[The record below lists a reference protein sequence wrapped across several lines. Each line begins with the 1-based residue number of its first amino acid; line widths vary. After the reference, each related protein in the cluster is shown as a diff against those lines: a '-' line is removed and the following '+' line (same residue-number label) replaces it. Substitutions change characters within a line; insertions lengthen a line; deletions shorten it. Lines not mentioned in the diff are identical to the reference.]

1 MRGRCV
7 ASCDRSPHFRW
18 RDLTS
23 RYLLTILSWLVR
35 HPPTIHQEETMEIVR
50 VASVAMTAIGL
61 LAVAGN
67 GSAQAQTE
75 VVMSGLDNPRGLA
88 FSPNGA
94 LYVAEAG
101 RGGAGP
107 CLVSGA
113 GELRCFGQSG
123 AISRLWMGRQSRVL
137 EGLDS
142 HALPDGSS
150 ASGPNDISFDGVGG
164 AFITI
169 GLGGNG
175 AWKAALGAQLS
186 GSVIKM
192 AASGQ
197 WKVVADILGHETAE
211 NPAGGAVDSNPFGIV
226 AEPGGLLVA
235 DAGGNS
241 LLGVARNGRVET
253 LAVFPSQPNPTPV
266 GPPMIEAVP
275 TAAARGADG
284 ALYVGQL
291 TGFPFVQG
299 LANIYRVLP
308 GQPPVVHCGG
318 FKAIMDLAFGPDG
331 SLYVVENATGGLFFA
346 PGTGQLSRVA
356 PDCSRETVLTG
367 LDRPTAVAV
376 GADGAV
382 YVTNHGITAGAGE
395 VLMVRP

>member
-1 MRGRCV
+1 MKIV
-7 ASCDRSPHFRW
+7 HAVSMA
-18 RDLTS
+18 LTG
-23 RYLLTILSWLVR
+23 
-35 HPPTIHQEETMEIVR
+35 
-50 VASVAMTAIGL
+50 IGL

-67 GSAQAQTE
+67 SFAQSPYE

-88 FSPNGA
+88 FAPNGA

-101 RGGAGP
+101 RGGPGP
-107 CLVSGA
+107 CLVSPVGEPRCA
-113 GELRCFGQSG
+113 GRSG

-137 EGLDS
+137 EGLES

-150 ASGPNDISFDGVGG
+150 AGGPNGISFQGVGG
-164 AFITI
+164 AYITL
-169 GLGGNG
+169 GLGGDE
-175 AWKAALGAQLS
+175 AWKAALGAQAS
-186 GSVIKM
+186 GSVMKM

-197 WKVVADILGHETAE
+197 WKVRGDILHHESTQ
-211 NPAGGAVDSNPFGIV
+211 NPAGGAVDTNPFGV
-226 AEPGGLLVA
+226 LAEPGGLLVV

-241 LLGVARNGRVET
+241 LLSVAANGGVET
-253 LAVFPSQPNPTPV
+253 VAVFPPQSNPTPV

-275 TAAARGADG
+275 TSVARGADG

-308 GQPPVVHCGG
+308 GQAPVVHCGG
-318 FKAIMDLAFGPDG
+318 FKAIMDLEFGADG

-356 PDCSRETVLTG
+356 PNCSRTVLLVG

-382 YVTNHGITAGAGE
+382 YVTNHGVTAGAGE
-395 VLMVRP
+395 VLKVTP